1 MTFSADAAD
10 EAPMGIGATRKLTGT
25 KILYSFYR

>member
-10 EAPMGIGATRKLTGT
+10 EAVGIGATRKLTGT
-25 KILYSFYR
+25 KILYSSSYR